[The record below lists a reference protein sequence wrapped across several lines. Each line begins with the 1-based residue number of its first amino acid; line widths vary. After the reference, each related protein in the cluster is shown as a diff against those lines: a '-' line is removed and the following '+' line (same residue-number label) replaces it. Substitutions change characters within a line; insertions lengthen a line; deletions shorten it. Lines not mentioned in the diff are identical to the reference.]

1 MARINKNSITN
12 NSDPQQA
19 ELYRYS
25 AYQMTALSGS
35 FMPYQV
41 TLDQTYPYHWLEF
54 FELGLILD
62 GTSKHVIN
70 GEIYPLQ
77 PGSLFL
83 LSPADFHSMIIS
95 VHNPVNIIG
104 IVFKEQMIQEEL
116 KQLLFSDSYFLNL
129 DLDQKELLLIQP
141 LLTNILHEFREN
153 QPGSRILVSAYLQNI
168 LVYLARIISKR
179 SSPNKAILPHREPHP
194 ESIQQS
200 LIYIHHHF
208 RQSITL
214 EDAAAQA
221 YLSPHYFSERFHQTM
236 GNSFQRYLQNL
247 RLQFAAGLLA
257 ATDRPVSEIL
267 FAAGFNDPTH
277 FGRVFKQV
285 FLDSPRDY
293 RKKHHHPVE

>member
-1 MARINKNSITN
+1 MARNNKNSIIN
-12 NSDPQQA
+12 NLDPQQA

-25 AYQMTALSGS
+25 TYQMTALSGS

-70 GEIYPLQ
+70 GEIYPMK

-95 VHNPVNIIG
+95 ENEPVQLIG
-104 IVFKEQMIQEEL
+104 IVFTEQMIQEEL
-116 KQLLFSDSYFLNL
+116 KQLLFTEGYFFNL
-129 DLDQKELLLIQP
+129 DLDHKELLLIQP
-141 LLTNILHEFREN
+141 LLTNILHEFRGN

-168 LVYLARIISKR
+168 LVVLARMISKR
-179 SSPNKAILPHREPHP
+179 SLHKKAILPQRELHP
-194 ESIQQS
+194 ESIQWA

-221 YLSPHYFSERFHQTM
+221 YLSPNYFSERFHLAL
-236 GNSFQRYLQNL
+236 GISFQRYLQNL

-293 RKKHHHPVE
+293 RKKHHHPLE

>member
-1 MARINKNSITN
+1 MARINKNSIIN
-12 NSDPQQA
+12 HSDLPQA
-19 ELYRYS
+19 EIYRYS
-25 AYQMTALSGS
+25 AHQLAALSGS
-35 FMPYQV
+35 FVPYQV

-62 GTSKHVIN
+62 GSCKQVIN
-70 GEIYPLQ
+70 GEFYAMK

-83 LSPADFHSMIIS
+83 LSPSDFHSMIIS
-95 VHNPVNIIG
+95 DQTPVKIIG
-104 IVFKEQMIQEEL
+104 LVFTEQMIQAEL
-116 KQLLFSDSYFLNL
+116 KQLLFSEGYFINMA
-129 DLDQKELLLIQP
+129 LDQKEFLFIQP
-141 LLTNILHEFREN
+141 LFHHILHEFQEN
-153 QPGSRILVSAYLQNI
+153 QLGNRILVSSYLQNI
-168 LVYLARIISKR
+168 LVYLARFISKH
-179 SSPNKAILPHREPHP
+179 SSPKKAILPNREIHP
-194 ESIQQS
+194 ESIQRA

-221 YLSPHYFSERFHQTM
+221 YLSPHYFSERFHQIL

-247 RLQFAAGLLA
+247 RLQFAAKLLA
-257 ATDRPVSEIL
+257 ATDRPISEIL

-293 RKKHHHPVE
+293 RKKHQHPLE